1 MELPIALE
9 TALKA
14 LLSQHSISSWKISGE
29 RENLAVILR
38 LRPETQQSERHSDSG
53 VRFDTVSYKRKP
65 PCQINRDRRRA
76 DKFRQRREHIET
88 SAVAEQ
94 REAAQRE
101 KTIENQVN
109 AESPFENR
117 NINGDSNGKGSQECA
132 TGTEVTAARA
142 ARDSEAETETVT
154 RNESGDH
161 GSEIDTESD
170 SDTDSSESETESEQA
185 TQESAREIVKNA
197 KYLNT
202 YNVPENLRK
211 VERNKTFIK
220 VVCDRRC
227 REAPRLLCL
236 TDDLYAACDMN
247 SGKTNFELR
256 NPEMGDPSFW
266 HYWPHIDQQEVYKE
280 QLGKIRTEMNK
291 ILSRIRELKT
301 D

>member
-1 MELPIALE
+1 MELPLALE

-38 LRPETQQSERHSDSG
+38 LRPETQQSERHSHSG

-76 DKFRQRREHIET
+76 DEFRHRREYIET
-88 SAVAEQ
+88 TAVVEQ

-101 KTIENQVN
+101 KTIEHELNT
-109 AESPFENR
+109 ESPSENR
-117 NINGDSNGKGSQECA
+117 NINGDSNGEDSQECV
-132 TGTEVTAARA
+132 TGTAVRA
-142 ARDSEAETETVT
+142 ARDSETAETATL
-154 RNESGDH
+154 NYDSGDH
-161 GSEIDTESD
+161 GNEMDTESD
-170 SDTDSSESETESEQA
+170 SDTESSESETESDQA
-185 TQESAREIVKNA
+185 IQESAREIVRNA
-197 KYLNT
+197 KFLNM
-202 YNVPENLRK
+202 YNVPENLRQTD
-211 VERNKTFIK
+211 RNKTFIK

-247 SGKTNFELR
+247 TGKTNFELR

-291 ILSRIRELKT
+291 VLSRIREMKT